1 MSLVVTE
8 LKQKLNPQS
17 QADGLQFSF
26 DSRPQAVVEK
36 EGLTSAERGTLLH
49 LLLSRVDLSA
59 QIDEG
64 YLQQLVA
71 QLEAKKFIAAGEA
84 DGISLRGILEFF
96 QCPLGKRLL
105 AADPSKR
112 YREMPFMVTLD
123 SHVLDDALPEGEKNI
138 LVQGIIDCLWQE
150 ADGQWVLVDYKSDR
164 ISSGQNQLILERYGG
179 QMRLY
184 RYAVERIL
192 GQPVKEAYFY
202 MVSNGMVIP
211 A

>member
-1 MSLVVTE
+1 M
-8 LKQKLNPQS
+8 NPQS
-17 QADGLQFSF
+17 QADELQFSF

-59 QIDEG
+59 QIDDG

-84 DGISLRGILEFF
+84 DGISLQGILEFF

-105 AADPSKR
+105 AADPAKR

-123 SHVLDDALPEGEKNI
+123 SHVQDDALPEGEKNI
-138 LVQGIIDCLWQE
+138 LVQGIIVGLCRRRTVNGFWWITKATASAVGRTVDFRAVRRTDAAVSLRSG
-150 ADGQWVLVDYKSDR
+150 ADFGAVCQRSLFLYG
-164 ISSGQNQLILERYGG
+164 IQRYGHSG
-179 QMRLY
+179 
-184 RYAVERIL
+184 I
-192 GQPVKEAYFY
+192 
-202 MVSNGMVIP
+202 S
-211 A
+211 

>member
-1 MSLVVTE
+1 
-8 LKQKLNPQS
+8 
-17 QADGLQFSF
+17 
-26 DSRPQAVVEK
+26 
-36 EGLTSAERGTLLH
+36 
-49 LLLSRVDLSA
+49 
-59 QIDEG
+59 
-64 YLQQLVA
+64 
-71 QLEAKKFIAAGEA
+71 
-84 DGISLRGILEFF
+84 
-96 QCPLGKRLL
+96 
-105 AADPSKR
+105 
-112 YREMPFMVTLD
+112 MVTLD